1 MDNDINYKPQKKYAV
16 LIDADNVSPDRF
28 ERIFDEIG
36 AFGLATYRRIYG
48 NWGDQSK
55 LAHKDKLV
63 QFALTPV
70 QQFANI
76 AGKNATDFAM
86 VIDAMDILY
95 TGNVDGFCIVSN
107 DSDFTRLALRL
118 RESGKDVIGM
128 GDDVAPQAFRYACS
142 LFIVLKES
150 RKEAEELRE
159 MKRQMRLSRMAR
171 KATYVSEPENDI
183 LTQDNTFDVVNDFG
197 HDAPAP
203 TSDGLS
209 DRELRDEIK
218 MVMTTRAPEDGW
230 MSANGLVNELKK
242 DHPGLNIHDF
252 EGLPLF
258 AGKRKIWSTYF
269 LSLGFC
275 EHREIRKGEFRFKI
289 KAEEAQ
295 KYLDEHK
302 AQEPAPEQKP
312 APVQANEPA
321 QEEPKPGKR
330 RAPRKKKPAA
340 EAPAEPAPVSEPIPA
355 AEPVQANEPVQ
366 EEAKPKKKRASRK
379 KKAVSET
386 PADETTTE

>member
-1 MDNDINYKPQKKYAV
+1 MENNINYMPQKKYAV

-28 ERIFDEIG
+28 EKIFDEIG
-36 AFGLATYRRIYG
+36 QFGLATYRRIYG

-128 GDDVAPQAFRYACS
+128 GDDVAPQAFRYACN

-150 RKEAEELRE
+150 RKEAEEIRE
-159 MKRQMRLSRMAR
+159 MKRQFKLAKAAR
-171 KATYVSEPENDI
+171 KTTVVSEPENDV
-183 LTQDNTFDVVNDFG
+183 LTQDNTFDVINDYSY
-197 HDAPAP
+197 DEQAPM
-203 TSDGLS
+203 SDGLS

-218 MVMTTRAPEDGW
+218 MVMTTRAPEGGW

-289 KAEEAQ
+289 KEEEAQ
-295 KYLDEHK
+295 KYMDEHK
-302 AQEPAPEQKP
+302 PSEPAPEVTAEPVSESEPTPAAEPIYEEPKPKKKRAPRKKNPAPEVSAEPTTEVTTEP
-312 APVQANEPA
+312 APVSEPA
-321 QEEPKPGKR
+321 QEEPKPKKK
-330 RAPRKKKPAA
+330 RAPRKKKPA
-340 EAPAEPAPVSEPIPA
+340 SETA
-355 AEPVQANEPVQ
+355 AEL
-366 EEAKPKKKRASRK
+366 
-379 KKAVSET
+379 
-386 PADETTTE
+386 